1 MAKNKVDIVGIETGL
16 IKTIPSNLTIELLKK
31 YHVTKNKDYLDEA
44 ILGNLKLV
52 LSIVNKFSRRCDNL
66 DDLFQIGTIG
76 LIKAINNFDVNQEV
90 KFSTYAVP
98 MIEGEIR
105 RYLRDS
111 SFLRVSRQIKDL
123 AYHYMK
129 EKENFI
135 NEFNRSPTNQELSK
149 ILNVSEYQ
157 IVEAIESTMP
167 LNSLDEPIYNDFD
180 DSILLQDIVPNHQ
193 NEHERMITY
202 FSLEQGIDD
211 LNELERKIIRKR
223 YYEGLSQVEIAE
235 EFNISQ
241 AQVSRLEKNAI
252 QFLKKYVI

>member
-1 MAKNKVDIVGIETGL
+1 MAKNKVEIVGIETGN
-16 IKTIPSNLTIELLKK
+16 IKTIPSNLTIDLLKK
-31 YHVTKNKDYLDEA
+31 YQETKEKEYLDEA

-52 LSIVNKFSRRCDNL
+52 LSIVNKFSRRSDNL

-76 LIKAINNFDVNQEV
+76 LIKAINNFDVTQDV
-90 KFSTYAVP
+90 RFSTYAVP

-123 AYHYMK
+123 AYKYMK
-129 EKENFI
+129 EKEYYI
-135 NEFNRSPTNQELSK
+135 NEFGKNPTNEELSK
-149 ILNVSEYQ
+149 LLDVSEYQ

-167 LNSLDEPIYNDFD
+167 LSSLDEPIYNDFD
-180 DSILLQDIVPNHQ
+180 DSILLQDIVPNHVD
-193 NEHERMITY
+193 EHERMITY
-202 FSLEQGIDD
+202 FSLEQGIDELND
-211 LNELERKIIRKR
+211 LEKRIIKKR

-241 AQVSRLEKNAI
+241 AQVSRLEKNAL

>member
-1 MAKNKVDIVGIETGL
+1 MAKNKVEIVGIETGN
-16 IKTIPSNLTIELLKK
+16 IKTIPSNLTIDLLKK
-31 YHVTKNKDYLDEA
+31 YQETKEKEYLDEA

-52 LSIVNKFSRRCDNL
+52 LSIVNKFSRRSDNL

-76 LIKAINNFDVNQEV
+76 LIKAINNFDVTQDV
-90 KFSTYAVP
+90 RFSTYAVP

-123 AYHYMK
+123 AYQYMK
-129 EKENFI
+129 EKEYYI
-135 NEFNRSPTNQELSK
+135 NEFGKNPTNEELSK
-149 ILNVSEYQ
+149 LLDVSEYQ

-167 LNSLDEPIYNDFD
+167 LSSLDEPIYNDFE
-180 DSILLQDIVPNHQ
+180 DSILLQDIVPNHVD
-193 NEHERMITY
+193 EHERMITY
-202 FSLEQGIDD
+202 FSLEQGIDELND
-211 LNELERKIIRKR
+211 LEKRIIKKR

-241 AQVSRLEKNAI
+241 AQVSRLEKNAL

>member
-1 MAKNKVDIVGIETGL
+1 MAKNKVEIVGIETGN
-16 IKTIPSNLTIELLKK
+16 IKTIPSNLTIDLLKK
-31 YHVTKNKDYLDEA
+31 YQETKEKEYLDEA

-52 LSIVNKFSRRCDNL
+52 LSVLNQISRRSDNL

-76 LIKAINNFDVNQEV
+76 LITAFNNFDVTQDV
-90 KFSTYAVP
+90 RFSTYAVP

-129 EKENFI
+129 EKEYYI
-135 NEFNRSPTNQELSK
+135 NEFGKNPTNEELSK
-149 ILNVSEYQ
+149 LLDVSEYQ

-167 LNSLDEPIYNDFD
+167 LSSLDEPIYNDFD
-180 DSILLQDIVPNHQ
+180 DSILLQDIVPNHVD
-193 NEHERMITY
+193 EHERMITY
-202 FSLEQGIDD
+202 FSLEQGIDELND
-211 LNELERKIIRKR
+211 LEKRIIKKR

-241 AQVSRLEKNAI
+241 AQVSRLEKNAL

>member
-1 MAKNKVDIVGIETGL
+1 MAKNKVEIVGIETGN
-16 IKTIPSNLTIELLKK
+16 IKTIPSNLTIDLLKK
-31 YHVTKNKDYLDEA
+31 YQETKEKEYLDEA

-52 LSIVNKFSRRCDNL
+52 LSIVNKFSRRSDNL

-76 LIKAINNFDVNQEV
+76 LIKAINNFDVTQDV
-90 KFSTYAVP
+90 RFSTYAVP

-129 EKENFI
+129 EKEYYI
-135 NEFNRSPTNQELSK
+135 NEFGKNPTNEELSK
-149 ILNVSEYQ
+149 LLDVSEYQ

-167 LNSLDEPIYNDFD
+167 LSSLDEPIYNDFD
-180 DSILLQDIVPNHQ
+180 DSILLQDIVPNHVD
-193 NEHERMITY
+193 EHERMITY
-202 FSLEQGIDD
+202 FSLEQGIDELND
-211 LNELERKIIRKR
+211 LEKRIIKKR

-241 AQVSRLEKNAI
+241 AQVSRLEKNAL

>member
-1 MAKNKVDIVGIETGL
+1 MAKNKVEIVGIETSN
-16 IKTIPSNLTIELLKK
+16 IKTIPSSETINLLKK
-31 YHVTKNKDYLDEA
+31 FNETKIKYYQDEA

-52 LSIVNKFSRRCDNL
+52 LSIVNKFSRRTDNL

-76 LIKAINNFDVNQEV
+76 LIKAINNFDVTQDV

-123 AYHYMK
+123 AYHFMK

-135 NEFNRSPTNQELSK
+135 NEFNRTPTNDELSK
-149 ILNVSEYQ
+149 ILNVNEYQ

-167 LNSLDEPIYNDFD
+167 LSSLDEPIYNDFD
-180 DSILLQDIVPNHQ
+180 DSILLQDIVPNHAD
-193 NEHERMITY
+193 EHDRMITY
-202 FSLEQGIDD
+202 FSLEQGIDNLD
-211 LNELERKIIRKR
+211 DLERKIIKKR

-235 EFNISQ
+235 EFQISQ
-241 AQVSRLEKNAI
+241 AQVSRLEKNALI
-252 QFLKKYVI
+252 FLKKYVI

>member
-1 MAKNKVDIVGIETGL
+1 MAKNKVEIVGIETGN
-16 IKTIPSNLTIELLKK
+16 IKTIPSNLTFDLLKK
-31 YHVTKNKDYLDEA
+31 YQETKEKEYLDEA

-52 LSIVNKFSRRCDNL
+52 LSIVNKFSRRSDNL

-76 LIKAINNFDVNQEV
+76 LIKAINNFDVTQDV
-90 KFSTYAVP
+90 RFSTYAVP

-123 AYHYMK
+123 AYQYMK
-129 EKENFI
+129 EKEYYI
-135 NEFNRSPTNQELSK
+135 NEFGKNPTNEELSK
-149 ILNVSEYQ
+149 LLDVSEYQ

-167 LNSLDEPIYNDFD
+167 LSSLDEPIYNDFD
-180 DSILLQDIVPNHQ
+180 DSILLQDIVPNHVD
-193 NEHERMITY
+193 EHERMITY
-202 FSLEQGIDD
+202 FSLEQGIDELND
-211 LNELERKIIRKR
+211 LEKRIIKKR

-241 AQVSRLEKNAI
+241 AQVSRLEKNAL

>member
-1 MAKNKVDIVGIETGL
+1 MAKNKVEIVGIETGN
-16 IKTIPSNLTIELLKK
+16 IKTIPSNLTIDLLKK
-31 YHVTKNKDYLDEA
+31 YQETKEKEYLDEA

-52 LSIVNKFSRRCDNL
+52 LSIVNKFSRRSDNL

-76 LIKAINNFDVNQEV
+76 LIKAINNFDVTQDV
-90 KFSTYAVP
+90 RFSTYAVP

-129 EKENFI
+129 EKEYYI
-135 NEFNRSPTNQELSK
+135 NEFGKNPTNEELSK
-149 ILNVSEYQ
+149 LLDVSEYQ

-167 LNSLDEPIYNDFD
+167 LSSLDEPIYNDFD
-180 DSILLQDIVPNHQ
+180 DSILLQDIVPNHVD
-193 NEHERMITY
+193 EHERMITY
-202 FSLEQGIDD
+202 FSLEQGIDELND
-211 LNELERKIIRKR
+211 LEKRIFKKR

-241 AQVSRLEKNAI
+241 AQVSRLEKNAL

>member
-1 MAKNKVDIVGIETGL
+1 MAKNKVEIVGIETGN
-16 IKTIPSNLTIELLKK
+16 IKTIPSNLTIDLLKK
-31 YHVTKNKDYLDEA
+31 YQETKEKEYLDEA

-52 LSIVNKFSRRCDNL
+52 LSIVNKFSRRSDNL

-76 LIKAINNFDVNQEV
+76 LIKAINNFDVTQDV
-90 KFSTYAVP
+90 RFSTYAVP

-129 EKENFI
+129 EKEYYI
-135 NEFNRSPTNQELSK
+135 NEFGKNPTNEELSK
-149 ILNVSEYQ
+149 LLDVSEYQ

-167 LNSLDEPIYNDFD
+167 LSSLDEPIYNDFD
-180 DSILLQDIVPNHQ
+180 DSILLQDIVTNHVD
-193 NEHERMITY
+193 EHERMITY
-202 FSLEQGIDD
+202 FSLEQGIDELND
-211 LNELERKIIRKR
+211 LEKRIIKKR

-241 AQVSRLEKNAI
+241 AQVSRLEKNAL

>member
-1 MAKNKVDIVGIETGL
+1 MAKNKVEIVGIETGN
-16 IKTIPSNLTIELLKK
+16 IKTIPSNLTIDLLKK
-31 YHVTKNKDYLDEA
+31 YQETKEKEYLDEA

-52 LSIVNKFSRRCDNL
+52 LSIVNKFSRRSDNL

-76 LIKAINNFDVNQEV
+76 LIKAINNFDVTQDV
-90 KFSTYAVP
+90 RFSPYAVP

-129 EKENFI
+129 EKEYYI
-135 NEFNRSPTNQELSK
+135 NEFGKNPTNEELSK
-149 ILNVSEYQ
+149 LLDVSEYQ

-167 LNSLDEPIYNDFD
+167 LSSLDEPIYNDFD
-180 DSILLQDIVPNHQ
+180 DSILLQDIVPNHVD
-193 NEHERMITY
+193 EHERMITY
-202 FSLEQGIDD
+202 FSLEQGIDELND
-211 LNELERKIIRKR
+211 LEKRIIKKR

-241 AQVSRLEKNAI
+241 AQVSRLEKNAL

>member
-1 MAKNKVDIVGIETGL
+1 
-16 IKTIPSNLTIELLKK
+16 
-31 YHVTKNKDYLDEA
+31 
-44 ILGNLKLV
+44 
-52 LSIVNKFSRRCDNL
+52 
-66 DDLFQIGTIG
+66 
-76 LIKAINNFDVNQEV
+76 
-90 KFSTYAVP
+90 

-129 EKENFI
+129 EKEYYI
-135 NEFNRSPTNQELSK
+135 NEFGKNPTNEELSK
-149 ILNVSEYQ
+149 LLDVSEYQ

-167 LNSLDEPIYNDFD
+167 LSSLDEPIYNDFD
-180 DSILLQDIVPNHQ
+180 DSILLQDIVPNHVD
-193 NEHERMITY
+193 EHERMITY
-202 FSLEQGIDD
+202 FSLEQGIDELND
-211 LNELERKIIRKR
+211 LEKRIIKKR

-241 AQVSRLEKNAI
+241 AQVSMLEKNAL

>member
-1 MAKNKVDIVGIETGL
+1 MAKNKVEIVGIETGN
-16 IKTIPSNLTIELLKK
+16 IKTIPSNLTIDLLKK
-31 YHVTKNKDYLDEA
+31 YQETKEKEYLDEA

-52 LSIVNKFSRRCDNL
+52 LSIVNKFSRRSDNL

-76 LIKAINNFDVNQEV
+76 LIKAINNFDVTQDV
-90 KFSTYAVP
+90 RFSTYAVP

-129 EKENFI
+129 EKEYYI
-135 NEFNRSPTNQELSK
+135 NEFGKNPTNEELSK
-149 ILNVSEYQ
+149 LLDVSEYQ

-167 LNSLDEPIYNDFD
+167 LSSLDEPIYNDFD
-180 DSILLQDIVPNHQ
+180 DSILLQDIVPNHVD
-193 NEHERMITY
+193 EHERMITY
-202 FSLEQGIDD
+202 FSLEQGIDELND
-211 LNELERKIIRKR
+211 LEKRIIKKR

-241 AQVSRLEKNAI
+241 AQVSRIEKNAL

>member
-1 MAKNKVDIVGIETGL
+1 MAKNKVEIVGIETGN
-16 IKTIPSNLTIELLKK
+16 IKTIPSNLTIDLLKK
-31 YHVTKNKDYLDEA
+31 YQETKEKEYLDEA

-52 LSIVNKFSRRCDNL
+52 LSIVNKFSRRSDNL

-76 LIKAINNFDVNQEV
+76 LIKAINNFDVTQDV
-90 KFSTYAVP
+90 RFSTYAVP

-123 AYHYMK
+123 AYQYMK
-129 EKENFI
+129 EKEYYI
-135 NEFNRSPTNQELSK
+135 NEFGKNPTNEELSK
-149 ILNVSEYQ
+149 LLDVSEYQ

-167 LNSLDEPIYNDFD
+167 LSSLDEPIYNDFD
-180 DSILLQDIVPNHQ
+180 DSILLQDIVPNHVD
-193 NEHERMITY
+193 EHERMITY
-202 FSLEQGIDD
+202 FSLEQGIDELND
-211 LNELERKIIRKR
+211 LEKRIIKKR

-241 AQVSRLEKNAI
+241 AQVSRLEKNAL